1 MLRGREPVSCDRDD
15 GVAAARSH
23 EDAIDATETAQ
34 NIETTR
40 GDGVSVTDTATHI
53 ETGKS
58 FCASPGAGMGTGA
71 SRNAA
76 PADASRPTS
85 ITNSFAGWP
94 SFFS

>member
-1 MLRGREPVSCDRDD
+1 MSCL
-15 GVAAARSH
+15 GEASM
-23 EDAIDATETAQ
+23 
-34 NIETTR
+34 
-40 GDGVSVTDTATHI
+40 

-71 SRNAA
+71 NLKAA
-76 PADASRPTS
+76 PAEASLPTS